1 MSDVFNAADQK
12 PDSEK
17 DQISLNIAAVQ
28 AFYDREDEKLT
39 SSQRLLEKVS
49 EFVGRPAFV
58 GISLTFVASWIG
70 LDTLLRQMGYGY
82 FDPAPY
88 TWLQGLV
95 GLCALLIGTVV
106 LSKQNRLARLEKLR
120 SNLDLKVTL
129 LIEQKAAKLI
139 DLMEELRRDLPNVHN
154 RHDAAAVNLQK
165 SMNPS
170 LVLAALDEYPGH
182 SDLAREKPTPPL

>member
-1 MSDVFNAADQK
+1 MSDAARHSVSAQ
-12 PDSEK
+12 DSEQ

-28 AFYDREDEKLT
+28 SFYDREDEKLST
-39 SSQRLLEKVS
+39 SQRILEMVS

-58 GISLTFVASWIG
+58 GMSLTFVACWIVFATVFKRLG
-70 LDTLLRQMGYGY
+70 WGD

-88 TWLQGLV
+88 VWLQGIV

-106 LSKQNRLARLEKLR
+106 LSKQNRLARLAKLR

-154 RHDAAAVNLQK
+154 RHDADAVTLQQ

-170 LVLAALDEYPGH
+170 LVLAALDEYPGPA
-182 SDLAREKPTPPL
+182 DLAREKPAP

>member
-1 MSDVFNAADQK
+1 MNDAAGHSASAQ
-12 PDSEK
+12 DSEQ

-28 AFYDREDEKLT
+28 SFYDREDEKLST
-39 SSQRLLEKVS
+39 SQRILEMVS

-58 GISLTFVASWIG
+58 GMSLAFVACWIVLTTVFKRLG
-70 LDTLLRQMGYGY
+70 WGD

-88 TWLQGLV
+88 FWLQGIV

-106 LSKQNRLARLEKLR
+106 LSKQNRLARLAKLR

-154 RHDAAAVNLQK
+154 RHDADAVNLQQ

-170 LVLAALDEYPGH
+170 LVLAALDEYPGPA
-182 SDLAREKPTPPL
+182 DLAREKPAP

>member
-70 LDTLLRQMGYGY
+70 LD
-82 FDPAPY
+82 
-88 TWLQGLV
+88 
-95 GLCALLIGTVV
+95 
-106 LSKQNRLARLEKLR
+106 RLFA
-120 SNLDLKVTL
+120 
-129 LIEQKAAKLI
+129 
-139 DLMEELRRDLPNVHN
+139 
-154 RHDAAAVNLQK
+154 
-165 SMNPS
+165 
-170 LVLAALDEYPGH
+170 
-182 SDLAREKPTPPL
+182 